1 MWCRRSSEQEWQR
14 AKRLWCGTS
23 PRLRGELTSPCGGAF
38 RLSRYWPHF
47 PGLRLRAPNI
57 RISVPTLEEL
67 GYPQFTGEVASIFL
81 MAPAATPA
89 PILDRLNEATNRVQ
103 KNPEVISRLNALAL
117 AAPPADI
124 SRAAIRALAEQQL
137 AAWARAVKTA
147 AGP

>member
-1 MWCRRSSEQEWQR
+1 MPLFVIGARRLKQ
-14 AKRLWCGTS
+14 L
-23 PRLRGELTSPCGGAF
+23 
-38 RLSRYWPHF
+38 
-47 PGLRLRAPNI
+47 PG
-57 RISVPTLEEL
+57 VPTLEEL

-103 KNPEVISRLNALAL
+103 KDPQVISRLDALAL

-124 SRAAIRALAEQQL
+124 TRAAIRALAEQHV

>member
-1 MWCRRSSEQEWQR
+1 M
-14 AKRLWCGTS
+14 
-23 PRLRGELTSPCGGAF
+23 
-38 RLSRYWPHF
+38 
-47 PGLRLRAPNI
+47 
-57 RISVPTLEEL
+57 PTLEEL

-103 KNPEVISRLNALAL
+103 KDPQVISRLDALAL

-124 SRAAIRALAEQQL
+124 SRAAIRALAEQQV